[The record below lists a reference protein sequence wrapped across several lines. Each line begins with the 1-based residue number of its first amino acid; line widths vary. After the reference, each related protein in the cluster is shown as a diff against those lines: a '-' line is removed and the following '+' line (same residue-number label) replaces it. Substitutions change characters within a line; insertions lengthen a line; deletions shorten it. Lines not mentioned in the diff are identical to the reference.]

1 MPNPAGLQPLP
12 TVVIATRNRRE
23 RLLATLGRVCSL
35 PDRPPIV
42 VIDNASDDGTAAA
55 VRGAYPNVLLIE
67 AGPGIGA
74 AARPLG
80 VRAADT
86 PLVAFSDD
94 DSWWADDA
102 LAEAEALF
110 DRYPRLGLIAART
123 LVGPENRPDPITPA
137 LRSSPL
143 GTAPDL
149 PGPSVLGF
157 IACSAIVR
165 RDAFLQVGGFS
176 PVLFFLCEE
185 RLLAWDLAAA
195 GWGLSYVEHLVAHH
209 HPSTSRPHSDARRRR
224 ELRNDLL
231 ATWMRRRPRA
241 VLSAT
246 STLGRSAVGDPVAR
260 GALGEALVRLPAVL
274 RNRRGLPSVVE
285 RQVSLLEQV

>member
-1 MPNPAGLQPLP
+1 MNAART
-12 TVVIATRNRRE
+12 TVVIATRNRADD
-23 RLLATLGRVCSL
+23 LARTLTNLQQAR
-35 PDRPPIV
+35 PDVPIV
-42 VIDNASDDGTAAA
+42 VVDNGSTDSSPWRVQRDFPSVTV
-55 VRGAYPNVLLIE
+55 VRLRRNVGSP
-67 AGPGIGA
+67 ARNIGA
-74 AARPLG
+74 RVAR
-80 VRAADT
+80 T
-86 PLVAFSDD
+86 PYVAFSDD

-209 HPSTSRPHSDARRRR
+209 HPSTSRPPSDARRRR

-274 RNRRGLPSVVE
+274 RNRRGLPSAVE

>member
-1 MPNPAGLQPLP
+1 MNAART
-12 TVVIATRNRRE
+12 TVVIATRNRADD
-23 RLLATLGRVCSL
+23 LARTLTNLQLARQDV
-35 PDRPPIV
+35 PIV
-42 VIDNASDDGTAAA
+42 VVDNGSTDSSPWRVQRDFPSVTV
-55 VRGAYPNVLLIE
+55 VRLRRNVGSP
-67 AGPGIGA
+67 ARNIGA
-74 AARPLG
+74 RVAR
-80 VRAADT
+80 T
-86 PLVAFSDD
+86 PYVAFSDD

-137 LRSSPL
+137 LQSSPL

-165 RDAFLQVGGFS
+165 REAFLQVGGFS

-209 HPSTSRPHSDARRRR
+209 HPSASRPPSDARRRR

-246 STLGRSAVGDPVAR
+246 STLGRSAFGDPVAR

-274 RNRRGLPSVVE
+274 RNRRGLPSTLE
-285 RQVSLLEQV
+285 HQVSLLEQV

>member
-1 MPNPAGLQPLP
+1 
-12 TVVIATRNRRE
+12 V
-23 RLLATLGRVCSL
+23 
-35 PDRPPIV
+35 PIV
-42 VIDNASDDGTAAA
+42 VVDNGSTDSSPWRVQRDFPSVTV
-55 VRGAYPNVLLIE
+55 VRLRRNVGSP
-67 AGPGIGA
+67 ARNIGA
-74 AARPLG
+74 RVAR
-80 VRAADT
+80 T
-86 PLVAFSDD
+86 PYVAFSDD